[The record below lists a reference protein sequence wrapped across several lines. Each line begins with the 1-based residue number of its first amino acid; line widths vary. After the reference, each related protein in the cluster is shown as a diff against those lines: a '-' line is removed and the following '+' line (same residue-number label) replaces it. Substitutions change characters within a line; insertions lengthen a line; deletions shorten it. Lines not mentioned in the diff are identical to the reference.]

1 VNYRQESV
9 VTVALLFPDLLGTY
23 GDSGNAAVLAR
34 RMEWRGFRTNVV
46 TVRSGQP
53 VPLGCE
59 LYVVGGGED
68 LPQALAAEQLG
79 PLARA
84 ADAGAAVLAVCAG
97 MQIIGTSFVGPDGQ
111 TTAGAGVVDCRT
123 GPGPGHRLVGE
134 LVVDPDPRLGLPSLT
149 GYENHG
155 SVTTVG
161 VGARPLG
168 RVVHGVGNG
177 DGSGADGVWAG
188 RVIGTYMHGPVL
200 ARNPALAD
208 HLLSSVVGDLSPLD
222 DAESLE
228 LRRERM
234 AAVPAGRRLR
244 LGFRR

>member
-1 VNYRQESV
+1 V

-23 GDSGNAAVLAR
+23 GDSGNAAVLVR
-34 RMEWRGFRTNVV
+34 RLEWRGISTEVV
-46 TVRSGQP
+46 TVRAGQP

-68 LPQALAAEQLG
+68 LPQARAAEQLG
-79 PLARA
+79 PLTRA
-84 ADAGAAVLAVCAG
+84 VDGGAAVLAVCAG
-97 MQIIGTSFVGPDGQ
+97 LQIIGTTFVGPDGQ
-111 TTAGAGVVDCRT
+111 VAAGAGVVDCRT

-134 LVVDPDPRLGLPSLT
+134 LAVDPDPGLGLPPLT

-161 VGARPLG
+161 TGARPLG
-168 RVVHGVGNG
+168 RVTHGVGNG
-177 DGSGADGVWAG
+177 DGSGVDGIWSG
-188 RVIGTYMHGPVL
+188 RVVGTYMHGPVL

-208 HLLSSVVGDLSPLD
+208 HLLSSVVGALAPLD
-222 DAESLE
+222 DSEPLE
-228 LRRERM
+228 LRRERL
-234 AAVPAGRRLR
+234 AAATGGRRFR

>member
-1 VNYRQESV
+1 VNYRQGSV

-23 GDSGNAAVLAR
+23 GDSGNAVVLAR
-34 RMEWRGFRTNVV
+34 RLEWRGIASEVV
-46 TVRSGQP
+46 TVRAGEP
-53 VPLGCE
+53 VPLACE

-68 LPQALAAEQLG
+68 LPQALAAQQLG
-79 PLARA
+79 PLSRA
-84 ADAGAAVLAVCAG
+84 VEAGAAVLAVCAG

-111 TTAGAGVVDCRT
+111 AVAGAGVVDCRT
-123 GPGPGHRLVGE
+123 GPGPGPRLVGE
-134 LVVDPDPRLGLPSLT
+134 LVVDPDPGLGLPTLT

-161 VGARPLG
+161 AGARPLG

-177 DGSGADGVWAG
+177 DGSGADGIWAG

-208 HLLSSVVGDLSPLD
+208 HLLSSVVGELGPLD
-222 DAESLE
+222 DAEPLE
-228 LRRERM
+228 LRQERLG
-234 AAVPAGRRLR
+234 ASGGRRFR
-244 LGFRR
+244 LGVRR